1 MSTVT
6 PGTVAGFPSGPD
18 LSARI
23 EAARARM
30 SELGIE
36 SLGVTAGA
44 DLEYLCGYDAMPLER
59 ITMFVVGQ
67 WGEPVLVVPELESP
81 RVDTGDGIFEVVT
94 WADGDDPLDV
104 CARMLRRGGHPGG
117 PIAIGDRAWAVHLL
131 GLQRRLYHAT
141 WVPASD
147 VMRDLRAI
155 KSEAEVTLLREAG
168 ASIDAV
174 VDSLPS
180 LDWAGRT
187 EADVAAEIGTAIVDA
202 GHETVNFVIVAAG
215 DNAASPHHE
224 PGGRVIAAGDCVL
237 VDIGGTRRGYCS
249 DTTRVVSL
257 GEPAEEVARAW
268 TALREAQEGATAAV
282 APGVAAEAVDAAA
295 RDVLAEA
302 GYGEAF
308 IHRTGHGIGLD
319 AHEDPYIVA
328 GNAEVLRPGMCF
340 SIEPGIYL
348 SGRFGLRL
356 EDIVAVTE
364 DGVEVLNRTPHEI
377 IVVR

>member
-1 MSTVT
+1 M
-6 PGTVAGFPSGPD
+6 
-18 LSARI
+18 
-23 EAARARM
+23 
-30 SELGIE
+30 
-36 SLGVTAGA
+36 
-44 DLEYLCGYDAMPLER
+44 
-59 ITMFVVGQ
+59 
-67 WGEPVLVVPELESP
+67 
-81 RVDTGDGIFEVVT
+81 
-94 WADGDDPLDV
+94 
-104 CARMLRRGGHPGG
+104 
-117 PIAIGDRAWAVHLL
+117 
-131 GLQRRLYHAT
+131 
-141 WVPASD
+141 
-147 VMRDLRAI
+147 
-155 KSEAEVTLLREAG
+155 
-168 ASIDAV
+168 
-174 VDSLPS
+174 
-180 LDWAGRT
+180 
-187 EADVAAEIGTAIVDA
+187 
-202 GHETVNFVIVAAG
+202 NFVIVAAG